1 VAEGPAPEL
10 VRTTLVDGVA
20 ERLRRS
26 ILTGNIAPGQRI
38 LVRDM
43 ENRFGVSQI
52 PIREALRRLESE
64 GLVQSSPQRG
74 SVATVISLDELD
86 QLYDFRRL
94 LETSVA
100 ERALPHY
107 DEDRLQV
114 IKDALTHLDKQAR
127 APQSDAYVE
136 AHRNFH
142 WAILQPGASPMIERT
157 LRQLWQTSE
166 RYVRLAITAF
176 HTDKRGQ
183 QQHRRL
189 YLACRDQDGRQ
200 LREAV
205 LSHLSL
211 TEDAIRAWYERT
223 QPSPHKDGKTAGTAS
238 SSKGEA
244 RPTRRHR

>member
-1 VAEGPAPEL
+1 MADAPALEL

-20 ERLRRS
+20 DRLRRA

-64 GLVQSSPQRG
+64 GLVQSTPQRG

-100 ERALPHY
+100 ERALSHY
-107 DEDRLQV
+107 DADRLQL
-114 IKDALTHLDKQAR
+114 IKDALAQLDRQAP
-127 APQSDAYVE
+127 APQSDAYAE

-142 WAILQPGASPMIERT
+142 WSILHPGASPMIERT

-189 YLACRDQDGRQ
+189 YLACRDQDIRQ

-211 TEDAIRAWYERT
+211 TEDAIRAWYQRT
-223 QPSPHKDGKTAGTAS
+223 QPDAAKDGRTVGVAAS
-238 SSKGEA
+238 SKREA
-244 RPTRRHR
+244 HPTRRRR